1 MLTRAWEVPFKTEH
15 DIVMQQQDQPYTKSF
30 PCPSFLLIVPL
41 LNDQRKQDDV
51 VYLLDSINR
60 KRKSADSHML
70 GYVQDKGANKSL
82 CRCHD
87 DQNRHSTRVYA
98 HACGLTPGSHTFS
111 LKPSTSVLFLP
122 LPPSLTMELSV
133 SCFSS
138 ASLHLDPPSSV
149 RAPVLTW
156 RPTPIYSGPHSSAQ
170 KAQTV
175 AAQGPCSQ
183 GGRGPA

>member
-1 MLTRAWEVPFKTEH
+1 MRTRTCQVGQ
-15 DIVMQQQDQPYTKSF
+15 VQTK
-30 PCPSFLLIVPL
+30 VQTGPL
-41 LNDQRKQDDV
+41 FQC
-51 VYLLDSINR
+51 Y
-60 KRKSADSHML
+60 
-70 GYVQDKGANKSL
+70 
-82 CRCHD
+82 D

-149 RAPVLTW
+149 RALVLTW

-175 AAQGPCSQ
+175 AAQGPC
-183 GGRGPA
+183 